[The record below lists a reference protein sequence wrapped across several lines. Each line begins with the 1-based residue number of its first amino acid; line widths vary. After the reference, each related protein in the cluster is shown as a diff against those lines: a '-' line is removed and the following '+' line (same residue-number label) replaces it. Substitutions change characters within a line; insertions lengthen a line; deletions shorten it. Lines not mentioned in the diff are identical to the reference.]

1 MKAISVFPGTANSVH
16 LAKLPKP
23 ALTEIE
29 GGRAEVEFPGWLPRL
44 LTHPDKGLENSSE
57 LFRELTPQQE
67 RSRSTAKS
75 PISDEEHGAR
85 WRGCGW
91 QVKR

>member
-44 LTHPDKGLENSSE
+44 LTHPVRGLENYSE
-57 LFRELTPQQE
+57 LFQRLTPLEE
-67 RSRSTAKS
+67 RSSLLRNRRFPMKSTG
-75 PISDEEHGAR
+75 PGGAAVGGR
-85 WRGCGW
+85 
-91 QVKR
+91 